1 MAINLHPI
9 LVIED
14 DPNLR
19 AMLRIM
25 LERTG
30 SRPTLVGSG
39 QAALPLLRSAV
50 YALLLVDLHL
60 PDISGADSVHAAQQL
75 QPGLPAVLMSGQ
87 DWDSLDPTLHTLPIS
102 CFPGKTL
109 HTGRRR
115 PGPRACASSGLGA
128 GGLTL
133 RRDGRPET
141 SIRSS

>member
-1 MAINLHPI
+1 MAITLQPI
-9 LVIED
+9 LVVED

-60 PDISGADSVHAAQQL
+60 PDLSGADIVHAAHHL
-75 QPGLPAVLMSGQ
+75 QPALPAVLMSGQ
-87 DWDSLDPTLHTLPIS
+87 AWNSLDPTLHTLPIAA
-102 CFPGKTL
+102 FLAKPFTL
-109 HTGRRR
+109 DDIDQVLAHALPHARERV
-115 PGPRACASSGLGA
+115 A
-128 GGLTL
+128 
-133 RRDGRPET
+133 
-141 SIRSS
+141 